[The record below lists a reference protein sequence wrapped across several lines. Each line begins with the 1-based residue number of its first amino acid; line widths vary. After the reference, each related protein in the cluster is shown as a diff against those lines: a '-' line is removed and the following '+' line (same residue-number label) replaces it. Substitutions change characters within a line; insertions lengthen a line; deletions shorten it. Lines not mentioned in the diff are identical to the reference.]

1 MYPAPL
7 LGIYAGANQNHAT
20 QCQEQSMRRKVILWI
35 LLLLVLAPLAIP
47 ENARIPVQGASPRD
61 WNSQAFW
68 YEPWGASGVHK
79 GIDIFAPQGR
89 PVIAPV
95 HGIVIYRGHLRLGG
109 NVVAVLGPKWRL
121 HYFAHL
127 RETRVRMFQPVGKGE
142 TLGSVGTSG
151 NAAGKAPHL
160 HYAVLSPIP
169 RPWKATLQT
178 QGWKKMFFVDPARL
192 ITGQ

>member
-1 MYPAPL
+1 MK
-7 LGIYAGANQNHAT
+7 
-20 QCQEQSMRRKVILWI
+20 QELNEQRPRRRRKVILTA
-35 LLLLVLAPLAIP
+35 LLVLVLAPFLIP
-47 ENARIPVQGASPRD
+47 ENARIPVQGASVRD
-61 WNSQAFW
+61 WNPQAFW

-79 GIDIFAPQGR
+79 GIDIFSRQGR
-89 PVIAPV
+89 PVVAPV
-95 HGIVIYRGHLRLGG
+95 HGIVIFRGHLRLGG

-127 RETRVRMFQPVGKGE
+127 RDTNVRIFELVQKGE

-160 HYAVLSPIP
+160 HYAVLSLVP

-178 QGWKKMFFVDPARL
+178 QGWKKMFFVDPGRL
-192 ITGQ
+192 ITGR

>member
-1 MYPAPL
+1 MNHELNAPRSSR
-7 LGIYAGANQNHAT
+7 H
-20 QCQEQSMRRKVILWI
+20 RRIIFAV
-35 LLLLVLAPLAIP
+35 LLVLLLAPFAIP
-47 ENARIPVQGASPRD
+47 ENARIPVQGATIRD
-61 WNSQAFW
+61 WNPRAFW

-79 GIDIFAPQGR
+79 GIDIFARQGR

-95 HGIVIYRGHLRLGG
+95 PGIVIYRGQLKLGG

-127 RETRVRMFQPVGKGE
+127 RDSNVRMFELVGKGE

-160 HYAVLSPIP
+160 HYAVLSLVP
-169 RPWKATLQT
+169 RPWRATAQT
-178 QGWKKMFFVDPARL
+178 QGWKKMFFVDPGRL
-192 ITGQ
+192 IAGS

>member
-1 MYPAPL
+1 MTHELNPPRPRR
-7 LGIYAGANQNHAT
+7 
-20 QCQEQSMRRKVILWI
+20 RRKTILGVS
-35 LLLLVLAPLAIP
+35 LVVLLVPFAIP
-47 ENARIPVQGASPRD
+47 ENARIPVQGATVRD
-61 WNSQAFW
+61 WNPRAFW

-95 HGIVIYRGHLRLGG
+95 HGIVIYRGQLKLGG

-127 RETRVRMFQPVGKGE
+127 HDFDVHMFELVRKGE
-142 TLGSVGTSG
+142 ALGTVGTSG

-160 HYAVLSPIP
+160 HYAVLSVVP
-169 RPWKATLQT
+169 RPWKATTQT
-178 QGWKKMFFVDPARL
+178 QGWKRMFFVDPGASL
-192 ITGQ
+192 QAGEVPWAS

>member
-1 MYPAPL
+1 M
-7 LGIYAGANQNHAT
+7 NHPPNDARPG
-20 QCQEQSMRRKVILWI
+20 RRRNIILA
-35 LLLLVLAPLAIP
+35 LMAVVVLAPFAIP
-47 ENARIPVQGASPRD
+47 EYARIPVQGATVRD
-61 WNSQAFW
+61 WNPQAFW

-89 PVIAPV
+89 AVIASVP
-95 HGIVIYRGHLRLGG
+95 GIVIFRGQLKLGG

-127 RETRVRMFQPVGKGE
+127 RDSNVRMFEWVGKGE
-142 TLGSVGTSG
+142 VLGTVGTSG

-160 HYAVLSPIP
+160 HYAVLSVVP
-169 RPWKATLQT
+169 RPWKATTQT

-192 ITGQ
+192 VTGD